1 MAEEKFKLRLDLK
14 SGNEEID
21 LYIYE
26 LHNYLVSFETS
37 SIKQML
43 VALDEMCI
51 KITDDIVSITN
62 GNLSQLTVLSQDGQ
76 DKTFD
81 RVMKIVEKIDS
92 FKKVSEMAEQLRPE
106 VAERKEEVKKSRL
119 VIDTTANPFEQIQKE
134 ILEKGRKK

>member
-1 MAEEKFKLRLDLK
+1 
-14 SGNEEID
+14 
-21 LYIYE
+21 
-26 LHNYLVSFETS
+26 
-37 SIKQML
+37 ML